1 MTLIQPMKKI
11 IYASS
16 LILLLILLNSCSE
29 KISGENALKSIQEK
43 KQLIVVTRNSPTTY
57 YQLHDEWVGF
67 EHDMVLA
74 FAEYLG
80 VKAKFIVKESTAE
93 IISAINNGEAH
104 IAAAG
109 LTKTKE
115 RSDQFLFG
123 PVYQKVQQQV
133 ICRNGG
139 KRPKNINSL
148 SGVQILVPKNTSY
161 EERLI
166 QLKQKYKKLEWQTG
180 AGLTSEMLMEQ
191 VWSKKIDCTVA
202 DSNIVA
208 INRRYYPELSVRF
221 NLTKPEP
228 LAWLLSSRSV
238 LLQKEINKWFN
249 RFKKTGQLSEL
260 DNRYYGYI
268 DLFDFVDTRAF
279 VRSIET
285 VLPLYQDMFKQAATK
300 NDLEWMQIAAQAY
313 QESRWRAN
321 AKSPTGVRGIMMLTL
336 NTAKGLGIKNRLD
349 PAQSINGG
357 ARYYADLYKQLP
369 ESIKAPD
376 RRWYALAAYNIG
388 MGHIYD
394 ARTLARQL
402 KKNPDLW
409 QEFSKVLPLLSNK
422 NYYPSLKRGYARGRE
437 PVRYVQRIRDY
448 QDILQKTL
456 SSR

>member
-1 MTLIQPMKKI
+1 MSCFRNRKKLYYI
-11 IYASS
+11 STS
-16 LILLLILLNSCSE
+16 ILLLIILSACSE
-29 KISGENALKSIQEK
+29 KIIGEKALQSIKEK

-57 YQLHDEWVGF
+57 YKLHDEWVGF

-80 VKAKFIVKESTAE
+80 VKVKFITKESTAE
-93 IISAINNGEAH
+93 IISAIRNGKAH

-115 RSDQFLFG
+115 RSGQFLFG

-139 KRPKNINSL
+139 KQPKNINGL

-166 QLKQKYKKLEWQTG
+166 QLKQKYKKLEWQTS
-180 AGLTSEMLMEQ
+180 AGLTSEILLEQ
-191 VWSKKIDCTVA
+191 VWSKNLDCTVA

-221 NLTKPEP
+221 NLAKPEP
-228 LAWLLSSRSV
+228 LAWLMSPRAE
-238 LLQKEINKWFN
+238 LLQQEINKWFN
-249 RFKKTGQLSEL
+249 KFKKTGKLSEL
-260 DNRYYGYI
+260 DNRYYGFI
-268 DLFDFVDTRAF
+268 EIFDYVDTRAF
-279 VRSIET
+279 VRSIKD
-285 VLPLYQDMFKQAATK
+285 VLPLYQDMFKKAATK

-313 QESRWRAN
+313 QESHWRAN

-357 ARYYADLYKQLP
+357 ARYYADLYKRLP

-376 RRWYALAAYNIG
+376 RSWYALAAYNIG

-409 QEFSKVLPLLSNK
+409 QEFSEVLPLLSNK
-422 NYYPSLKRGYARGRE
+422 NYYPSLKYGYARGRE